1 MRGRSIHSESRYQHG
16 ALRWG
21 SDVYLSAS
29 MHHERSC
36 EEYYRW
42 EKEGKPESDILS
54 PSISCIIERNKVE
67 GYLFGVS
74 HAYLTDERADVDEQV
89 EELANN

>member
-1 MRGRSIHSESRYQHG
+1 MSYCFHLTLTRTCTKWPQCVPVIDQLGPG
-16 ALRWG
+16 NVA
-21 SDVYLSAS
+21 SD
-29 MHHERSC
+29 ERC
-36 EEYYRW
+36 
-42 EKEGKPESDILS
+42 EKEGKPESDILG